1 MDITREKLL
10 ARIEAL
16 KTDLAT
22 CQKQIILFDGAL
34 QDAEYWLAEFD
45 KSEQK
50 ENNDA

>member
-1 MDITREKLL
+1 MDITREKIL

-16 KTDLAT
+16 NQDLAT

-34 QDAEYWLAEFD
+34 QDAEFWLAELD

-50 ENNDA
+50 EGDNA